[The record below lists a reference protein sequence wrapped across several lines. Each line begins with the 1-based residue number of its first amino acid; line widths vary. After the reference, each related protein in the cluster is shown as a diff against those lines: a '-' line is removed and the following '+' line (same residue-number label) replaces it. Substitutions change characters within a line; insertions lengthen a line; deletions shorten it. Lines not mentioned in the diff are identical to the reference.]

1 MYIKDN
7 FSNYTYVNKTAKQ
20 NEEIIASHLKSLKPD
35 WTYHVAKKIS
45 VTVDK
50 DCMVL
55 INGTDKI
62 LIRADLGLNIGCEDR
77 DISSF
82 VMLDNDVNIYML
94 IGY

>member
-20 NEEIIASHLKSLKPD
+20 NEEIIATHLKSLKPH

-45 VTVDK
+45 ASVDK
-50 DCMVL
+50 DCRVL
-55 INGTDKI
+55 INGTDEI
-62 LIRADLGLNIGCEDR
+62 LIRADLGLNISCEDK

-82 VMLDNDVNIYML
+82 VILDENVNIYMI